1 MTTPMTPDAIIRRA
15 RKLATA
21 SLAAAFLA
29 VAAVPV
35 ASTPADAQTRQL
47 RLAGGQAQVS
57 VVQRTSQTLRTDQ
70 AFTDV
75 VVADPDIAD
84 AVPLTDRSIYVLGK
98 KVGVTS
104 VSVYDADK
112 KLVGVMEVDVTQNA
126 ARAGADIRRNVE
138 GPVRARAEAG
148 KIVLDGNVKDAVQAD
163 RAARIAR
170 AHGGDV
176 VNQMR
181 VQGPQQVML
190 EVRFIEVSRN
200 AGRDLGVRI
209 GVRGDGVGTGVGG
222 GSGKGQIGVLGF
234 AANATALANPVG
246 AAPFGTLIAQLTR
259 GGTNI
264 DVIIQA
270 LEEQGVAR
278 RLAEPNLITMS
289 GEKASFLAGGEIPIP
304 VQQSFGVTTVDYK
317 KVGVG
322 LVFTP
327 TVLSQGMI
335 NLRIEPEVSN
345 IDASG
350 GTTIGGLTI
359 PRISVSRASTVV
371 ELKSG
376 QSFAIAGLLQSTTTS
391 IADQLP
397 WAGDLPVI
405 GALFRSRSF
414 QQKETE
420 LAIIVT
426 PHLVQ
431 PARPGQKLKT
441 PHDNT
446 RPGNDADQFLIG
458 RSEVPRDGHRRR
470 GPIEPVAAPA
480 RQAATGHILDFPG
493 VSNGTR

>member
-1 MTTPMTPDAIIRRA
+1 MTSHHIIARAGRIIRA
-15 RKLATA
+15 G
-21 SLAAAFLA
+21 LAAAAIAVIPMQLA
-29 VAAVPV
+29 
-35 ASTPADAQTRQL
+35 ASPAEAQTRQL
-47 RLAGGQAQVS
+47 RLAGGQAQLS
-57 VVQRTSQTLRTDQ
+57 VVHRTSQTLRTDQ

-112 KLVGVMEVDVTQNA
+112 KLVGVIEVDVTQNA
-126 ARAGADIRRNVE
+126 PRAAAEIRRSVD
-138 GPVRARAEAG
+138 GSVRARAQGGGIALNGEAA
-148 KIVLDGNVKDAVQAD
+148 DAVQAD

-170 AHGGDV
+170 AQGGPV
-176 VNQMR
+176 INQMR
-181 VQGPQQVML
+181 VRGPQQVML

-200 AGRDLGVRI
+200 AGRDLGVRLESQSTGN
-209 GVRGDGVGTGVGG
+209 GVTATR
-222 GSGKGQIGVLGF
+222 SGRGQIGVLGF
-234 AANATALANPVG
+234 AGGATALANPAG
-246 AAPFGTLIAQLTR
+246 AQPFGTIIGNLVR

-278 RLAEPNLITMS
+278 RLAEPNLVTMS
-289 GEKASFLAGGEIPIP
+289 GEKASFLAGGEIPVP
-304 VQQSFGVTTVDYK
+304 VSQALGVATVEYK

-327 TVLSQGMI
+327 TVLSEGMI

-345 IDASG
+345 IDATG
-350 GTTIGGLTI
+350 GAVVGGVQV

-376 QSFAIAGLLQSTTTS
+376 QSFAIAGLLQNSSTS
-391 IADQLP
+391 VAEQLP
-397 WAGDLPVI
+397 WAGDIPIL
-405 GALFRSRSF
+405 GALFRSRSY

-431 PARPGQKLKT
+431 PVKPGQRLRT
-441 PHDNT
+441 PHDNS
-446 RPGNDADQFLIG
+446 RPGNDVDQFLVG
-458 RSEVPRDGHRRR
+458 RSEVPKDGHPRQ
-470 GPIEPVAAPA
+470 GPFEPVAASS
-480 RQAATGHILDFPG
+480 RQAGTGHILDFPG
-493 VSNGTR
+493 ASNAAR

>member
-1 MTTPMTPDAIIRRA
+1 MSAISIITSARRLL
-15 RKLATA
+15 RTA
-21 SLAAAFLA
+21 CAAAAITLA
-29 VAAVPV
+29 GLPLVHT
-35 ASTPADAQTRQL
+35 SADAQTRQL

-57 VVQRTSQTLRTDQ
+57 VVHRTSQTLRTDN

-75 VVADPDIAD
+75 VVADPDVAD
-84 AVPLTDRSIYVLGK
+84 AVPLTDRSIYILGK

-104 VSVYDADK
+104 VSVYDAEK
-112 KLVGVMEVDVTQNA
+112 KLVGVIEVDVTQNA
-126 ARAGADIRRNVE
+126 PRAAADIRRNVE
-138 GPVRARAEAG
+138 GPVRARAQAG
-148 KIVLDGNVKDAVQAD
+148 RIVLDGEAKDAVQAD

-170 AHGGDV
+170 SHGGEI

-181 VQGPQQVML
+181 VRGPQQVML

-200 AGRDLGVRI
+200 AGRDLGVRFESNSAGNGI
-209 GVRGDGVGTGVGG
+209 TNTR
-222 GSGKGQIGVLGF
+222 SGKGQVGVLGF
-234 AANATALANPVG
+234 AGAASALANPAG
-246 AAPFGTLIAQLTR
+246 AAPFGTLIGQLVR

-304 VQQSFGVTTVDYK
+304 VAQALGVTTVDYK

-327 TVLSQGMI
+327 TVLSEGMI

-345 IDASG
+345 IDTTG
-350 GTTIGGLTI
+350 GATIGGITI

-376 QSFAIAGLLQSTTTS
+376 QSFAIAGLLQNTTS
-391 IADQLP
+391 SVSDQVP

-431 PARPGQKLKT
+431 PVRPGQKLKT
-441 PHDNT
+441 PLDNT
-446 RPGNDADQFLIG
+446 RPGNDVDQFLMG
-458 RSEVPRDGHRRR
+458 RSEVPRDGHPRR
-470 GPIEPVAAPA
+470 GPIEPIAAPT
-480 RQAATGHILDFPG
+480 RQAGTGHILDLSG
-493 VSNGTR
+493 VNNGSR

>member
-1 MTTPMTPDAIIRRA
+1 MNPNRIISRA
-15 RKLATA
+15 RRLLRAG
-21 SLAAAFLA
+21 LAAAALA
-29 VAAVPV
+29 ALPV
-35 ASTPADAQTRQL
+35 AFTAPVAEAQTRQL
-47 RLAGGQAQVS
+47 RLAGGQAQIS
-57 VVQRTSQTLRTDQ
+57 VVRGTSQTLRTDQ

-75 VVADPDIAD
+75 VVADPDVAD

-104 VSVYDADK
+104 VSVYDAEK
-112 KLVGVMEVDVTQNA
+112 KLVGIVEIDVTQNA
-126 ARAGADIRRNVE
+126 RRAAAEIRSSVD
-138 GPVRARAEAG
+138 GSVRARAQAG
-148 KIVLDGNVKDAVQAD
+148 GIVLNGEAADAVQAD

-170 AHGGDV
+170 GQGGPV
-176 VNQMR
+176 INQMR
-181 VQGPQQVML
+181 VRGPQQVML

-209 GVRGDGVGTGVGG
+209 QSQSAGNGITATRSGTGQV
-222 GSGKGQIGVLGF
+222 GVLGF
-234 AANATALANPVG
+234 AG
-246 AAPFGTLIAQLTR
+246 AASALVNPAGGQPFGTLIGNLVR

-278 RLAEPNLITMS
+278 RLAEPNLVTMS
-289 GEKASFLAGGEIPIP
+289 GEKASFLAGGEIPVP
-304 VQQSFGVTTVDYK
+304 VSQALGVATVEYK

-327 TVLSQGMI
+327 TVLSEGMI

-345 IDASG
+345 IDATG
-350 GTTIGGLTI
+350 GATVGGVTV

-376 QSFAIAGLLQSTTTS
+376 QSFAIAGLLQNSSTS
-391 IADQLP
+391 VAEQLP
-397 WAGDLPVI
+397 WAGDLPI
-405 GALFRSRSF
+405 LGALFRSRSY

-431 PARPGQKLKT
+431 PVRPGQKLKT
-441 PHDNT
+441 PLDNT
-446 RPGNDADQFLIG
+446 RPGNDVDQFLLG
-458 RSEVPRDGHRRR
+458 RSEVPRDGNPRVA
-470 GPIEPVAAPA
+470 PVDPVAASA
-480 RQAATGHILDFPG
+480 RQVGTGHIIDITGL
-493 VSNGTR
+493 SNGTR

>member
-1 MTTPMTPDAIIRRA
+1 MNPATILSRA
-15 RKLATA
+15 A
-21 SLAAAFLA
+21 SLLRAGIAAAALAAAPLA
-29 VAAVPV
+29 LAIPQAE
-35 ASTPADAQTRQL
+35 AQTRQL

-98 KVGVTS
+98 KVGITS

-112 KLVGVMEVDVTQNA
+112 KLVGVIEIDVTQNA
-126 ARAGADIRRNVE
+126 PRAAQDIRRGVE
-138 GPVRARAEAG
+138 GPVRARAQGG
-148 KIVLDGNVKDAVQAD
+148 KIVLDGEAADAVAAD

-170 AHGGDV
+170 GHGGEV

-181 VQGPQQVML
+181 VRGPQQVML

-200 AGRDLGVRI
+200 AGRDLGIRI
-209 GVRGDGVGTGVGG
+209 ESQSAGNGITATR
-222 GSGKGQIGVLGF
+222 SGKGQVGVLGF
-234 AANATALANPVG
+234 AGAASALANPAG
-246 AAPFGTLIAQLTR
+246 AAPFGTLIGQLLR

-278 RLAEPNLITMS
+278 RLAEPNLVTMS

-304 VQQSFGVTTVDYK
+304 VAQALGVTTVDYK

-327 TVLSQGMI
+327 TVLSHGMI

-345 IDASG
+345 IDTSG
-350 GTTIGGLTI
+350 GANIGGIII

-376 QSFAIAGLLQSTTTS
+376 QSFAIAGLMQNTTTS
-391 IADQLP
+391 ISDQVP

-405 GALFRSRSF
+405 GALFRSKSF

-431 PARPGQKLKT
+431 PVRPGQKLKT
-441 PHDNT
+441 PLDNT
-446 RPGNDADQFLIG
+446 RPGNDVEQFLLG
-458 RSEVPRDGHRRR
+458 RAEVPKDGHPRT
-470 GPIEPVAAPA
+470 GPIEPIAAAA
-480 RQAATGHILDFPG
+480 RQAGTGHILDFPG
-493 VSNGTR
+493 VSNGAR

>member
-1 MTTPMTPDAIIRRA
+1 MQSTSSLHRLGRLFRA
-15 RKLATA
+15 GLAATA
-21 SLAAAFLA
+21 LAAAPLCA
-29 VAAVPV
+29 MT
-35 ASTPADAQTRQL
+35 STGDAQTRQL
-47 RLAGGQAQVS
+47 RLAGGQAQLS
-57 VVQRTSQTLRTDQ
+57 VVHRTSQTLRTDQ

-75 VVADPDIAD
+75 VVADPDVAD

-104 VSVYDADK
+104 VSVYDAEK
-112 KLVGVMEVDVTQNA
+112 KLVGVIEVDVIQNA
-126 ARAGADIRRNVE
+126 PRAAAEIRRNVD
-138 GPVRARAEAG
+138 GPVRARAEGG
-148 KIVLDGNVKDAVQAD
+148 KIVLNGEAADAVAAD

-170 AHGGDV
+170 SHGGEV

-181 VQGPQQVML
+181 VRGPQQVML

-209 GVRGDGVGTGVGG
+209 ESQSTGNGITAGRSGRGQV
-222 GSGKGQIGVLGF
+222 GVLGF
-234 AANATALANPVG
+234 AGAASALANPAG
-246 AAPFGTLIAQLTR
+246 AAPFGTIIGQLVR

-270 LEEQGVAR
+270 LEEQGIAR

-304 VQQSFGVTTVDYK
+304 VAQALGVTTVEYK

-327 TVLSQGMI
+327 TVLAEGMI

-345 IDASG
+345 IDTSG
-350 GTTIGGLTI
+350 GASIGGIII

-376 QSFAIAGLLQSTTTS
+376 QSFAVAGLLQNTTTAVS
-391 IADQLP
+391 DQLP

-405 GALFRSRSF
+405 GALFRSKSF

-431 PARPGQKLKT
+431 PVRPGQKLKT
-441 PHDNT
+441 PLDNT
-446 RPGNDADQFLIG
+446 RPGNDAEQFLLG
-458 RSEVPRDGHRRR
+458 RSEVPRDGYPRR
-470 GPIEPVAAPA
+470 GPFEPVAAAA
-480 RQAATGHILDFPG
+480 RQAGTGHILDLTG
-493 VSNGTR
+493 VSNGAR

>member
-1 MTTPMTPDAIIRRA
+1 MQANTILSRAGRVLRVGLAAVALAATPVI
-15 RKLATA
+15 LATI
-21 SLAAAFLA
+21 
-29 VAAVPV
+29 
-35 ASTPADAQTRQL
+35 PAGAQTRQL
-47 RLAGGQAQVS
+47 QLAGGRAQVS
-57 VVQRTSQTLRTDQ
+57 VVHRTSQTLRVDQ

-104 VSVYDADK
+104 VSVYDAEK
-112 KLVGVMEVDVTQNA
+112 KLVGVLEVDVTQNA
-126 ARAGADIRRNVE
+126 PRAAQEIRRGVD
-138 GPVRARAEAG
+138 GPVRARAQAG
-148 KIVLDGNVKDAVQAD
+148 RIVLDGEAADAVQAD

-170 AHGGDV
+170 GHGGDI

-181 VQGPQQVML
+181 VRGPQQVML

-200 AGRDLGVRI
+200 AGRDLGVRFQ
-209 GVRGDGVGTGVGG
+209 GAGSDGTVR
-222 GSGKGQIGVLGF
+222 SGKGQVGVLGF
-234 AANATALANPVG
+234 AGAASALANPAG
-246 AAPFGTLIAQLTR
+246 AAPFGTIIGNLVR

-304 VQQSFGVTTVDYK
+304 VAQALGVTTVEYK

-327 TVLSQGMI
+327 TVLSGSMI

-345 IDASG
+345 IDTSG
-350 GTTIGGLTI
+350 GANIGGITI

-376 QSFAIAGLLQSTTTS
+376 QSFAVAGLLQNTTTTVS
-391 IADQLP
+391 DQVP

-405 GALFRSRSF
+405 GALFRSKSF

-431 PARPGQKLKT
+431 PIRPGQKLRT
-441 PHDNT
+441 PLDNT
-446 RPGNDADQFLIG
+446 RPGNDVEQFLLG
-458 RSEVPRDGHRRR
+458 RSEVPKDGYPRR
-470 GPIEPVAAPA
+470 GPIEPLATPA
-480 RQAATGHILDFPG
+480 RQAGTGHIIDFPG
-493 VSNGTR
+493 VSNGAR

>member
-1 MTTPMTPDAIIRRA
+1 MNTNHILSRTGRLIRA
-15 RKLATA
+15 G
-21 SLAAAFLA
+21 LAAAALA
-29 VAAVPV
+29 ALPVTFAA
-35 ASTPADAQTRQL
+35 PAAEAQTRQL
-47 RLAGGQAQVS
+47 RLAGGQAQLS

-104 VSVYDADK
+104 VSVYDAEK
-112 KLVGVMEVDVTQNA
+112 KLVGVIEVDVTQNA
-126 ARAGADIRRNVE
+126 PRAAAEIRRSVD
-138 GPVRARAEAG
+138 GDVRARAQAG
-148 KIVLDGNVKDAVQAD
+148 GIALNGVAADAVQAD

-170 AHGGDV
+170 AQGGPV
-176 VNQMR
+176 INQMR
-181 VQGPQQVML
+181 VRGPQQVML

-209 GVRGDGVGTGVGG
+209 GTTGDGVGTGATGR
-222 GSGKGQIGVLGF
+222 SGKGQIGVLGF
-234 AANATALANPVG
+234 AAGASALANPAG
-246 AAPFGTLIAQLTR
+246 AQPFGTLIGNLVR

-278 RLAEPNLITMS
+278 RLAEPNLVTMS
-289 GEKASFLAGGEIPIP
+289 GEKASFLAGGEIPVP
-304 VQQSFGVTTVDYK
+304 VSQALGVATVEYK

-327 TVLSQGMI
+327 TVLSEGMI

-345 IDASG
+345 IDATG
-350 GTTIGGLTI
+350 GATVGGVQV

-376 QSFAIAGLLQSTTTS
+376 QSFAIAGLLQNSSTS
-391 IADQLP
+391 VAEQLP
-397 WAGDLPVI
+397 WAGDLPI
-405 GALFRSRSF
+405 LGALFRSRSY

-431 PARPGQKLKT
+431 PVKPGQRLRT

-458 RSEVPRDGHRRR
+458 RSEVPKDGHPRQ
-470 GPIEPVAAPA
+470 GPFEPVAAPS
-480 RQAATGHILDFPG
+480 RQAGTGHILDFPG
-493 VSNGTR
+493 VSNGVR